1 MRRKEAEYKL
11 KQTEYTQPAM
21 LTADL
26 AIEAALNAHGHQPDM
41 VAGHS
46 LGEYAALMSAGILDM
61 DGALR
66 AAAARGTE
74 MGSVEIDDKG
84 LMASVTAPYE
94 RIAEIIEEVDG
105 YVIAANK
112 NSPKMTVIAGETEPV
127 KAAMSRFEAE
137 GFQTVALATS
147 HAFHSRIVAPANE
160 PLRRFLEGLEINW
173 PKIPIT
179 SNVDGGWYPMDDG
192 GDSKTVYC
200 QNSHLKWH
208 LA

>member
-1 MRRKEAEYKL
+1 MTNDLARRFTGVGQVWAKADVTMVDVLDGETLSSFVLRENLTDEEKKEAEYKL

-26 AIEAALNAHGHQPDM
+26 AIEAALNAHGHKPDM

-84 LMASVTAPYE
+84 LMASVH
-94 RIAEIIEEVDG
+94 R
-105 YVIAANK
+105 
-112 NSPKMTVIAGETEPV
+112 
-127 KAAMSRFEAE
+127 
-137 GFQTVALATS
+137 
-147 HAFHSRIVAPANE
+147 
-160 PLRRFLEGLEINW
+160 PLRKNCRNYRRGRWIRDCCEQKLT
-173 PKIPIT
+173 K
-179 SNVDGGWYPMDDG
+179 DDG
-192 GDSKTVYC
+192 NC
-200 QNSHLKWH
+200 R
-208 LA
+208 